1 MSNLICQAWVDYQQ
15 WIAGVFEIS
24 PVQLNF
30 SMQTY
35 PSWLSRWIAD
45 WVFYFVRL
53 NIGECRAKTLK
64 KLSFLQKI

>member
-1 MSNLICQAWVDYQQ
+1 VWVDYQQ

-24 PVQLNF
+24 PVQLNL
-30 SMQTY
+30 SMQIY
-35 PSWLSRWIAD
+35 PSWLSRWITD